1 MHTAS
6 LADKPFI
13 IFTPKKWDGSAGV
26 YALHA
31 LGNNLLKLGCDVY
44 YIFYDI
50 AGHPPVTD
58 EQEADY
64 FYPNHSHNKTAWQE
78 RRGRLPNL
86 QRAIVVYPESIPDN
100 PLNAVNVVRYVMNY
114 PEKNMYPMRPGP
126 DDFFLTY
133 FKEFY
138 SISHCEL
145 PIFRFHDE
153 LLKRVDGRPKES
165 RDINC
170 TYIGKGVKVPGAYF
184 LPDTVPIL
192 RDIPS
197 TKSELFDLLSRTNY
211 FFSWDPMTA
220 LNFEALICGALPV
233 IIRTEPY
240 FSDQLPI
247 CSRLGPF
254 PHARITFDA
263 HATPRIVVD
272 EVLYPEQR
280 IAYIDNILVLHNQ
293 ELQLT
298 LDFLSSCSAY
308 FAGKTFKTAAS

>member
-78 RRGRLPNL
+78 RRGRLPSL

-100 PLNAVNVVRYVMNY
+100 PLNAANVVRYVMNY

-133 FKEFY
+133 FKEY
-138 SISHCEL
+138 YPISHFEL
-145 PIFRFHDE
+145 PIFRFHEE
-153 LLKRVDGRPKES
+153 LLKRVDGRPREN
-165 RDINC
+165 RDIDC
-170 TYIGKGVKVPGAYF
+170 TYIGKGVKIPGAYF

-192 RDIPS
+192 RDLPS
-197 TKSELFDLLSRTNY
+197 TKSELFDLLSRTNH
-211 FFSWDPMTA
+211 FFSWDPITA
-220 LNFEALICGALPV
+220 LNLEALMCGATPV
-233 IIRTEPY
+233 LLRLEPY
-240 FSDQLPI
+240 FADELPVF
-247 CSRLGPF
+247 SAVGPL
-254 PHARITFDA
+254 PHGRIHLDSQSN
-263 HATPRIVVD
+263 PSVVID
-272 EVLYPEQR
+272 EHTYAVERKYFL
-280 IAYIDNILVLHNQ
+280 NNTLSLHTH
-293 ELQLT
+293 ETQLT
-298 LDFLSSCSAY
+298 QKFLHVCHSY
-308 FAGKTFKTAAS
+308 FNAR